1 MRTCGR
7 GWGLG
12 VHLRTAL
19 VALLPSLL
27 LRSRL
32 LRALQLV
39 ARWRRV
45 VEQLLLALF
54 RPCERRAVFCLR
66 PLRFLFQGGDRLLH
80 LQLARE
86 AIRLTLHLHQ

>member
-1 MRTCGR
+1 M
-7 GWGLG
+7 
-12 VHLRTAL
+12 HLRTAL

-39 ARWRRV
+39 ACIRRV
-45 VEQLLLALF
+45 VEQLPLALV
-54 RPCERRAVFCLR
+54 RPCERRAVC
-66 PLRFLFQGGDRLLH
+66 PRFLLQGGDRLLH

-86 AIRLTLHLHQ
+86 ALRLTLHLQQ